1 MLFEMTRSA
10 QAGLRK
16 ERQHELI
23 ANHLANANTTGFKKD
38 ILSFDRALNP
48 ILTTDHSQGD
58 LIETGNPLDLAI
70 EGEGFF
76 KVNTPAGDR
85 YTRDGNFTV
94 DAIGRMVTQ
103 EGFPVM
109 GKNGPVT
116 LTGDDIFFGEQ
127 GEVIMDAIVFD
138 SLDLVSMT
146 DLRALKKEGSNL
158 FSLDPA
164 KGAEIPA
171 ATAKLHQGS
180 LEGAN
185 ISTVTEMTHLID
197 AQRMYESSGKVMRT
211 SDETDARANQMGRPA

>member
-23 ANHLANANTTGFKKD
+23 SNHLANANTTGFKKD

-48 ILTTDHSQGD
+48 ILTTDYSQGN
-58 LIETGNPLDLAI
+58 LIETGNPLDLSI

-76 KVNTPAGDR
+76 KVNTPSGTR

-103 EGFPVM
+103 DGFPVM

-116 LTGDDIFFGEQ
+116 LTGDDIFFGEK
-127 GEVIMDAIVFD
+127 GEVIMDSLVFD
-138 SLDLVSMT
+138 SLDMVTMT
-146 DLRALKKEGSNL
+146 DLRALNKEGSNL
-158 FSLDPA
+158 FSLNADQ
-164 KGAEIPA
+164 GREIPA
-171 ATAKLHQGS
+171 TEAKLRQGS

-185 ISTVTEMTHLID
+185 ITAVTEMTHLID